1 MVNLGKIYIE
11 GEEQTD
17 VVYSF
22 DYVNLLFNIT
32 ISVVRDYDLKTI
44 YIAFPKE
51 IKELYLFRLIV
62 FINGQDISIYVVL
75 DGMIK
80 MVKTIDP
87 VSSALIDGISEFYRM
102 LKLSFCS
109 YFVINIINFYSL
121 TLMYNFLGFSAQPV
135 FSRIAL

>member
-62 FINGQDISIYVVL
+62 FINGQDISIYVVS

>member
-62 FINGQDISIYVVL
+62 FINGQDISIYVVP